1 MSKTVATAALFSLF
15 IHFAAALGAEEQ
27 LGKPD
32 NEELLALPWKQFDQT
47 LGSGWRV
54 YACRRE
60 HGAAAEL
67 IEAYLARRTDLTP
80 TQRAVSHFHAAA
92 ELARENR
99 YQEALRHLEAAEVAP
114 GSRGVPEDWNELVI
128 STRAFLLED
137 REALLASKR
146 RVEAMRSPAFPHSAE
161 GYLEH
166 LGQRYG
172 VWDEEPTAAAGCE
185 STK

>member
-1 MSKTVATAALFSLF
+1 MSRILASAALFTLL
-15 IHFAAALGAEEQ
+15 IHVAAGAEQQRER
-27 LGKPD
+27 PD
-32 NEELLALPWKQFDQT
+32 NEELLTLPWKQFDQT
-47 LGSGWRV
+47 LGSGWRI
-54 YACRRE
+54 YACRKE

-67 IEAYLARRTDLTP
+67 IETYLARRTDLTQ
-80 TQRAVSHFHAAA
+80 TQRAVSHFHAAV

-99 YQEALRHLEAAEVAP
+99 YQEALRHLEKAEVAA

-128 STRAFLLED
+128 STRAFLLGD

-146 RVEAMRSPAFPHSAE
+146 RVDAMRSPAYPHSAE
-161 GYLEH
+161 RYLEH

-172 VWDEEPTAAAGCE
+172 VWDEEPTPAAGCE

>member
-1 MSKTVATAALFSLF
+1 MWKTLAIAALFTLL
-15 IHFAAALGAEEQ
+15 IHVATGAEQ
-27 LGKPD
+27 QPGRPN

-47 LGSGWRV
+47 LGSGWRT
-54 YACRRE
+54 YACRKE
-60 HGAAAEL
+60 HGAAAQL

-99 YQEALRHLEAAEVAP
+99 YQEALRHLESAEVAP

-128 STRAFLLED
+128 STRTFLLGD

-146 RVEAMRSPAFPHSAE
+146 RVEVMRSAAYPHSADR
-161 GYLEH
+161 YLEH

-172 VWDEEPTAAAGCE
+172 VWDEEPTPATGCE